1 MEGLEQKSSH
11 HGATWSVTR
20 VSPLWATL
28 ILSFLGHRRPQCF
41 HSCSD
46 RHFSMI
52 PTLQN
57 QRHMSRYF
65 LNSTPSTKAFGSFP
79 TWTSLCP
86 FFYWIVCLFLIHF
99 SYSHPWVP
107 MHVESLALLLQVWL
121 PWHPFTLAKACRDRT
136 LTPGPGTR
144 EGHALHGSPQCH
156 KQMSVPVMTSTTAL
170 VIRGLPC
177 LPGP

>member
-65 LNSTPSTKAFGSFP
+65 LNSTLSTKAFGLFP
-79 TWTSLCP
+79 TWTTLA
-86 FFYWIVCLFLIHF
+86 HF
-99 SYSHPWVP
+99 SIGLSAYFIFIFLTHTHGYLYMMRAWLCYSRCGCLGIH
-107 MHVESLALLLQVWL
+107 L
-121 PWHPFTLAKACRDRT
+121 PWPRPAGT

-156 KQMSVPVMTSTTAL
+156 KQMSVPVMTSPTAL